1 VIRFA
6 AVLPL
11 LAALTACGAGSKPE
25 SQLAR
30 QANAICTTY
39 SRAVD
44 ALKAPAS
51 MPETATYAAK
61 AHALFATS
69 TRKLHR
75 LTPRPADA
83 AYYRAWLGLVDEALR
98 RVAALEHAARA
109 RDEATINALGQATTR
124 ARVKS
129 DALARSL
136 GFTACAAAG

>member
-6 AVLPL
+6 ALLPL
-11 LAALTACGAGSKPE
+11 LAALTACGASAKPQ

-30 QANAICTTY
+30 QANAICITY

-44 ALKAPAS
+44 ALKAPGS
-51 MPETATYAAK
+51 MAETATYAAK

-69 TRKLHR
+69 TRKLHQ
-75 LTPRPADA
+75 LAPRPADA
-83 AYYRAWLGLVDEALR
+83 AYYRAWL
-98 RVAALEHAARA
+98 ALERAARA
-109 RDEATINALGQATTR
+109 RDEATINALGKATTR

-129 DALARSL
+129 DALALRL